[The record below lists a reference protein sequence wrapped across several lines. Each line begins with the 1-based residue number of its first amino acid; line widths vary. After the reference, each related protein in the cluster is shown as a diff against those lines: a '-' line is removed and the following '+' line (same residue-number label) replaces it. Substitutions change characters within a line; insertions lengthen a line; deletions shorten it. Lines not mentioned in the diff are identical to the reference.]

1 LKKAFEGRLLS
12 EVELCKKIADY
23 EPSNEL
29 LKKNTSRESRKNYEK
44 EKQEM
49 KPFDITN
56 SPIETHFEQVHSIID
71 LHRTRALKVVNNESL
86 LICWNVG
93 QYVSEKLK
101 ASEWGS
107 KVVTQL
113 SEYLRT
119 KDPSLKGYSR
129 SSIYNMVS
137 FFEAYSSPQ
146 FMQLTQSLE
155 FMQTETKQIQDYD
168 NQEITIIQ
176 TNSGQLDSSENKSTE
191 IVQFQTGRFKD
202 TSGFP
207 KILSFINWT
216 NHVEILNSCKLL
228 EEKLFYI
235 LHTKRERFETKEL
248 KRAIKTNA
256 YAHILKADNNQS
268 KGMETAYPQSNYLFK
283 DVAYLDFLGLPQKHS
298 EKRLQKEILIN
309 MKDFILELGKDF
321 LFIGQEY
328 PIQVGGKTFKIDLL
342 FFHRALQCLVAIELK
357 TTEFEPAFMGQLEF
371 YLEAL
376 DNDVKRSNENPSI
389 GILLCKETNREIV
402 RYALNRSLSPTMIAK
417 YERELIPKEVLQQS
431 LNQFFNFI
439 KE

>member
-1 LKKAFEGRLLS
+1 LEILLESFIFVDGKWLVHIFLLVVLVSLINRRTNNMTTDKNQNPEQIANDKIDIILKE
-12 EVELCKKIADY
+12 
-23 EPSNEL
+23 
-29 LKKNTSRESRKNYEK
+29 
-44 EKQEM
+44 
-49 KPFDITN
+49 TN
-56 SPIETHFEQVHSIID
+56 SQIETHFEQVHTIIHI
-71 LHRTRALKVVNNESL
+71 HRSRALQVVNNESL

-93 QYVSEKLK
+93 QYVSKKLK
-101 ASEWGS
+101 ESQWGN

-113 SEYLRT
+113 SEFLRT

-129 SSIYNMVS
+129 RNIYNMVS
-137 FFEAYSSPQ
+137 FFETYSSPQ
-146 FMQLTQSLE
+146 FLNLLKTFNEQNE
-155 FMQTETKQIQDYD
+155 FVPNETPQVENID
-168 NQEITIIQ
+168 NEMSIIVQ
-176 TNSGQLDSSENKSTE
+176 TNSAQLDQSKKMAKLLL
-191 IVQFQTGRFKD
+191 G
-202 TSGFP
+202 
-207 KILSFINWT
+207 INWSM
-216 NHVEILNSCKLL
+216 HVEIMNNCKQI
-228 EEKLFYI
+228 EQNVFYI
-235 LHTKRERFETKEL
+235 IYAQKERLNYRELQRS
-248 KRAIKTNA
+248 IKTNTFV
-256 YAHILKADNNQS
+256 HILKQESNLSQ
-268 KGMETAYPQSNYLFK
+268 GMQTAYPQSNYLFR

-298 EKRLQKEILIN
+298 EKRLQNGILAN

-328 PIQVGGKTFKIDLL
+328 PILVGGKIFKIDLL

-417 YERELIPKEVLQQS
+417 YERELIPKEVFQKS
-431 LNQFFNFI
+431 LNEFFNFI

>member
-1 LKKAFEGRLLS
+1 MS
-12 EVELCKKIADY
+12 E
-23 EPSNEL
+23 
-29 LKKNTSRESRKNYEK
+29 KNTSLL
-44 EKQEM
+44 
-49 KPFDITN
+49 
-56 SPIETHFEQVHSIID
+56 PIENHFDAVHSIIA

-93 QYVSEKLK
+93 QYVSEKLQV
-101 ASEWGS
+101 SQWGN

-129 SSIYNMVS
+129 RNIYNMVS
-137 FFEAYSSPQ
+137 FFETYSSPQ
-146 FMQLTQSLE
+146 FVQLLHTFNAQNEFVQFEIAQLE
-155 FMQTETKQIQDYD
+155 AVD
-168 NQEITIIQ
+168 NQESIIVQ
-176 TNSGQLDSSENKSTE
+176 ANSGQL
-191 IVQFQTGRFKD
+191 KD
-202 TSGFP
+202 TGSFP
-207 KILSFINWT
+207 KILSCINWT
-216 NHVEILNSCKLL
+216 SHVEILNSCKLL

-235 LHTKRERFETKEL
+235 LHAQKERFEIKEL

-256 YAHILKADNNQS
+256 YAHILKAENNQS

-283 DVAYLDFLGLPQKHS
+283 DVAYLDFLGLPERHS
-298 EKRLQKEILIN
+298 EKRLQNDILAN
-309 MKDFILELGKDF
+309 MKDFVLELGKDF

-328 PIQVGGKTFKIDLL
+328 PLQVGGKTFKVDLL

-417 YERELIPKEVLQQS
+417 YERELIPKEVLQKS
-431 LNQFFNFI
+431 LNEFFTFI

>member
-1 LKKAFEGRLLS
+1 M
-12 EVELCKKIADY
+12 
-23 EPSNEL
+23 
-29 LKKNTSRESRKNYEK
+29 NTLDN
-44 EKQEM
+44 
-49 KPFDITN
+49 TN

-129 SSIYNMVS
+129 SSIYTMVS
-137 FFEAYSSPQ
+137 FFETYSSPQ
-146 FMQLTQSLE
+146 FLQLLASFELV
-155 FMQTETKQIQDYD
+155 QTEAEQLKISD
-168 NQEITIIQ
+168 NQANEIVQ
-176 TNSGQLDSSENKSTE
+176 TNSGQFNTTIKMA
-191 IVQFQTGRFKD
+191 QT
-202 TSGFP
+202 
-207 KILSFINWT
+207 LLAINWSMHT
-216 NHVEILNSCKLL
+216 EILNRCKLI
-228 EEKLFYI
+228 EQKLFYI
-235 LHTKRERFETKEL
+235 LYAQKEKLNYREL
-248 KRAIKTNA
+248 QRAIKTNA
-256 YAHILKADNNQS
+256 YAHVLKAENNQS
-268 KGMETAYPQSNYLFK
+268 AGMQTTYPESNYLFK
-283 DVAYLDFLGLPQKHS
+283 DVAYLDFLGLPQRHS
-298 EKRLQKEILIN
+298 EKRLQNEILAN

-328 PIQVGGKTFKIDLL
+328 PLQVGGKTFKIDLL

>member
-1 LKKAFEGRLLS
+1 M
-12 EVELCKKIADY
+12 
-23 EPSNEL
+23 
-29 LKKNTSRESRKNYEK
+29 NTL
-44 EKQEM
+44 
-49 KPFDITN
+49 DAAN
-56 SPIETHFEQVHSIID
+56 SSIETHFEQVHAIIH
-71 LHRTRALKVVNNESL
+71 LHRSRALKVVNNESL

-93 QYVSEKLK
+93 QYVSQKLRQ
-101 ASEWGS
+101 SQWGG

-119 KDPSLKGYSR
+119 QDPSLKGYSR
-129 SSIYNMVS
+129 RNIYNMVS
-137 FFEAYSSPQ
+137 FFETYSSPQ
-146 FMQLTQSLE
+146 FVALLHTFHAQNE
-155 FMQTETKQIQDYD
+155 F
-168 NQEITIIQ
+168 
-176 TNSGQLDSSENKSTE
+176 
-191 IVQFQTGRFKD
+191 VQFQTAQIENTDNELLKLMQVD
-202 TSGFP
+202 DEQSQEIEKLP
-207 KILSFINWT
+207 KILSLINWT
-216 NHVEILNSCKLL
+216 NHVEILSSCKFL

-235 LHTKRERFETKEL
+235 LYASKERFEVKEL

-256 YAHILKADNNQS
+256 YAHILKTENNQS

-298 EKRLQKEILIN
+298 EKRLQNDILAN

-328 PIQVGGKTFKIDLL
+328 PLQVGGKTFKIDLL
-342 FFHRALQCLVAIELK
+342 FFHRALQCLVAVELK

-417 YERELIPKEVLQQS
+417 YERELIPKEVLQKS
-431 LNQFFNFI
+431 LHEFLNFI

>member
-1 LKKAFEGRLLS
+1 MDEN
-12 EVELCKKIADY
+12 
-23 EPSNEL
+23 SN
-29 LKKNTSRESRKNYEK
+29 KS
-44 EKQEM
+44 
-49 KPFDITN
+49 
-56 SPIETHFEQVHSIID
+56 IENHFEQVHSIIH
-71 LHRTRALKVVNNESL
+71 LHRSRALKVVNNESL

-101 ASEWGS
+101 TSDWGN

-137 FFEAYSSPQ
+137 FFETYSSPQ
-146 FMQLTQSLE
+146 FIQLLE
-155 FMQTETKQIQDYD
+155 SGTAPNDFVQNEAAQIESSI
-168 NQEITIIQ
+168 NQEDVIVQ
-176 TNSGQLDSSENKSTE
+176 TNSGQIGQS
-191 IVQFQTGRFKD
+191 
-202 TSGFP
+202 
-207 KILSFINWT
+207 KIMAKCLLGINWSMHT
-216 NHVEILNSCKLL
+216 EILNKCKLI
-228 EEKLFYI
+228 EQKLFYI
-235 LHTKRERFETKEL
+235 LYAQRENLNYREL
-248 KRAIKTNA
+248 QRSIKTNA
-256 YAHILKADNNQS
+256 YAHIVKQENNQS
-268 KGMETAYPQSNYLFK
+268 KGMQTAYPQSNYLFK

-298 EKRLQKEILIN
+298 EKRLQNSILGN

-321 LFIGQEY
+321 LFMGEEF
-328 PIQVGGKTFKIDLL
+328 PIQVGNKTFKIDLL

-402 RYALNRSLSPTMIAK
+402 KYALNRSLSPTMIAK
-417 YERELIPKEVLQQS
+417 YERELIPKEVFQKS
-431 LNQFFNFI
+431 LNEFLNFI
-439 KE
+439 DKSKSIK

>member
-1 LKKAFEGRLLS
+1 MNPL
-12 EVELCKKIADY
+12 D
-23 EPSNEL
+23 N
-29 LKKNTSRESRKNYEK
+29 
-44 EKQEM
+44 
-49 KPFDITN
+49 TN
-56 SPIETHFEQVHSIID
+56 SSIEKHFEQVHSIIH
-71 LHRTRALKVVNNESL
+71 LHRSRALQVVNNESL

-101 ASEWGS
+101 TSNWGS

-137 FFEAYSSPQ
+137 FFESYSSPQ
-146 FMQLTQSLE
+146 FTQLLSSIKTDNRFVQN
-155 FMQTETKQIQDYD
+155 ETAQLYSIV
-168 NQEITIIQ
+168 NQG
-176 TNSGQLDSSENKSTE
+176 NE
-191 IVQFQTGRFKD
+191 IVQTD
-202 TSGFP
+202 SGQFIQLKEMP
-207 KILSFINWT
+207 KILLFANWSM
-216 NHVEILNSCKLL
+216 HVEIMNKCKLH
-228 EEKLFYI
+228 EEKIFYM
-235 LHTKRERFETKEL
+235 LYAQRENLNYREL
-248 KRAIKTNA
+248 QRAIKTNA
-256 YAHILKADNNQS
+256 YAHIVKQENNQS
-268 KGMETAYPQSNYLFK
+268 EGMQTTYPKSNYLFK

-298 EKRLQKEILIN
+298 EKRLQDSILQN

-328 PIQVGGKTFKIDLL
+328 PIKVGDKSFKIDLL
-342 FFHRALQCLVAIELK
+342 FYHRALQCLVAIELK
-357 TTEFEPAFMGQLEF
+357 TSDFEPAFMGQLEF

-417 YERELIPKEVLQQS
+417 YERELIPKEVLQKS
-431 LNQFFNFI
+431 LNEFFDFLN
-439 KE
+439 K